1 MRPNITGNLCIFP
14 QLAKGFYTLINV
26 FFTRRAP
33 VLTDGARD
41 GDNSITICRRR
52 ARLIAITD
60 RRCKGGILHPPAA
73 SAETTAQS
81 LQTGCWSAETS
92 RENGEGD
99 ACGGEMWGRIYIY
112 MLTHICQTWPL
123 HNAPLPRAMT
133 EETAPPYRNHKTSAP
148 GRNQTWASA

>member
-26 FFTRRAP
+26 FFTRRTP

-73 SAETTAQS
+73 
-81 LQTGCWSAETS
+81 SAETS